1 MVLKMKYIFL
11 DIDGVLNASGDKE
24 IVFNMMEVN
33 KLNMFI
39 SFALEVDA
47 NVVIT
52 SSRRIYTEEVK
63 MIKLALSKL
72 NNVSVLS
79 EERIHKHRCKEIE
92 WYIKEYKI
100 NDFIIFD
107 DNDDMISSNP
117 LLKDHFILVD
127 YIVGLTKED
136 IIKARKI
143 LNKI

>member
-1 MVLKMKYIFL
+1 MVLDMKYIFL

-39 SFALEVDA
+39 SFALEINA

-63 MIKLALSKL
+63 MIKLALSKI
-72 NNVSVLS
+72 NSVSVLS
-79 EERIHKHRCKEIE
+79 EERLHKHRGKEIE
-92 WYIKEYKI
+92 WYIKENKI
-100 NDFIIFD
+100 DDFIIFD
-107 DNDDMISSNP
+107 DNDDMISSNV

-136 IIKARKI
+136 IIKARNI
-143 LNKI
+143 LNH